1 MNTSD
6 FSKFGN
12 TELQEAGEILTLY
25 SDNSVTDRVKNVFGH
40 SGVKIEFNTQSGKV
54 FMVDDEL
61 TCVMINE
68 DGILDLFLFTP
79 DDGKEGFF
87 DELLSEYN
95 DMTDDD
101 KEYLKSFDTE
111 HVIEDIEESKS
122 MESD

>member
-1 MNTSD
+1 MNTND
-6 FSKFGN
+6 FSKFGSI
-12 TELQEAGEILTLY
+12 ELQEAGEILTLY

-54 FMVDDEL
+54 FMVDDDMN
-61 TCVMINE
+61 CVMINE

-87 DELLSEYN
+87 DELLSEYH

-122 MESD
+122 MESV